1 MISIFFYF
9 IFNKIYA
16 SNSTC
21 NHFKEG
27 VEIQFIRQD
36 LSYFLSFANFFFI
49 HKKEIVSQHVT
60 TLFEV
65 VTCK

>member
-1 MISIFFYF
+1 MKYFYDFFF
-9 IFNKIYA
+9 FFLFNKIYA

-36 LSYFLSFANFFFI
+36 LSYFLSFAIFF
-49 HKKEIVSQHVT
+49 VSQHVT
-60 TLFEV
+60 TLFEE